1 MSISS
6 VSTSHPASYLDILVD
21 GSLVKAVYLIKRE
34 EGIIAHWPPHSLDAE
49 ALAVGEN
56 LSVPMRQGLYI
67 VLGGDELLDK
77 YVGLVLGRGVLL
89 LRLASNIPVEEVGE
103 RLSRTYLVFRK
114 KSRRAS
120 SGGLGEEEEPG
131 GEGQAGG

>member
-1 MSISS
+1 MAFPS
-6 VSTSHPASYLDILVD
+6 VSTSRPASYLDILVD

-103 RLSRTYLVFRK
+103 RLSRTYLVFRRG
-114 KSRRAS
+114 RRGS